1 MIVLVLGNLMAPLAA
16 LGVVLAFLLSP
27 RRRVLRGLPAE
38 LSERFGSLPDEA
50 RRALAGRPV
59 LWVHAASAGEVL
71 AVDGLIRTLKAGA
84 AAPAVLLSC
93 TTMAGREAAKRLG
106 AADAAVIAPLDCWPA
121 VTRFLEAAKPYSL
134 ILVETELWPNMIAA
148 ASRRGLKIGLVNG
161 RLSERSFSRYLL
173 ARPLLAP
180 FLRKVCRLA
189 VQGEADGERF
199 RALGAPEGSVLVVGN
214 MKYDRVKVPDTA
226 AAAQRLRAL
235 GWDGAPVFVAG
246 STHPGEEE
254 AVLGAFLSAQARHPA
269 LKLVIAPRH
278 AERAADTAASLK
290 ERGVTFTS
298 WSASDGAPA
307 GDCLLI
313 DRLGPLA
320 SFYPSATVSFVGGT
334 LVPVGGH
341 NVLEPALAGS
351 PVLFGPHTAHTRQ
364 AAELLASA
372 GCGHVVSDQAELAA
386 RLDDA
391 LSFPE
396 RTRAQGEQA
405 RRLARGLQ
413 GATERTLVHLA
424 AVTRPPER

>member
-1 MIVLVLGNLMAPLAA
+1 M
-16 LGVVLAFLLSP
+16 
-27 RRRVLRGLPAE
+27 
-38 LSERFGSLPDEA
+38 
-50 RRALAGRPV
+50 
-59 LWVHAASAGEVL
+59 
-71 AVDGLIRTLKAGA
+71 
-84 AAPAVLLSC
+84 
-93 TTMAGREAAKRLG
+93 
-106 AADAAVIAPLDCWPA
+106 IAPLDCWPA
-121 VTRFLEAAKPYSL
+121 VTRFLDAAKPYSL

-226 AAAQRLRAL
+226 AAAQRLRSL
-235 GWDGAPVFVAG
+235 GWAGAPVFVAG

-269 LKLVIAPRH
+269 LKLVIAPRPP
-278 AERAADTAASLK
+278 ERAADTAASLK
-290 ERGVTFTS
+290 NRGVTFTS
-298 WSASDGAPA
+298 WSARESAPA
-307 GDCLLI
+307 SDCLLI

-341 NVLEPALAGS
+341 NIRARAGRFACPLRASHGPYAPPRSCWPAPAAATSSPIRRSWRPGSMMPYPLRNAPGHRESRRAGWRGACK
-351 PVLFGPHTAHTRQ
+351 GPPNGRW
-364 AAELLASA
+364 
-372 GCGHVVSDQAELAA
+372 
-386 RLDDA
+386 
-391 LSFPE
+391 PIW
-396 RTRAQGEQA
+396 
-405 RRLARGLQ
+405 RR
-413 GATERTLVHLA
+413 
-424 AVTRPPER
+424 